1 MKAYGIPRIKDTEW
15 PDVADIQNYGMP
27 SHVGKYPSKSGDYK
41 SYTRSATKRQTT
53 RRRFKRI
60 ERMAAKQQIF
70 ITTKEVE

>member
-1 MKAYGIPRIKDTEW
+1 MKAYGIPRIKDVEW

-41 SYTRSATKRQTT
+41 AYTRKAANRQAT

-60 ERMAAKQQIF
+60 ERMAAKHNIIILTQ
-70 ITTKEVE
+70 EVE